1 VGAGTDAKAKANK
14 RLPHFMESG
23 RLIAQTTTGHVI
35 NTYERCSLRCVYCCT
50 RAQGRSN
57 PVTTPENLIAQ
68 LRRELVEIT
77 DRPKRSIGI
86 GCLVDGYVPEEEE
99 LGLTRAVIGEMVEQ
113 EWPMAVVTKSPLI
126 WRDQDLLRWRGVS
139 VQVSISSL
147 DDEALLEFEPHV
159 PPASARLEAVLRLAS
174 EGVDVAV
181 AAIPWIPEVT
191 NIEAIIEAV
200 PDTVPI
206 LVGPLDVQPDV
217 IGPGRISKRYD
228 RQKVNDAYLAERD
241 RIGKLDHVA
250 WRPPT
255 GLPGTQE
262 GIDGGEIYS
271 HTGKVAFKFLVRN
284 RNVPRDDFASGPVSN

>member
-1 VGAGTDAKAKANK
+1 LYDGFEHGFEVAIQM
-14 RLPHFMESG
+14 PF
-23 RLIAQTTTGHVI
+23 
-35 NTYERCSLRCVYCCT
+35 ERFRFEDL
-50 RAQGRSN
+50 G
-57 PVTTPENLIAQ
+57 EL
-68 LRRELVEIT
+68 RELL
-77 DRPKRSIGI
+77 GI
-86 GCLVDGYVPEEEE
+86 
-99 LGLTRAVIGEMVEQ
+99 
-113 EWPMAVVTKSPLI
+113 
-126 WRDQDLLRWRGVS
+126 
-139 VQVSISSL
+139 
-147 DDEALLEFEPHV
+147 
-159 PPASARLEAVLRLAS
+159 RLEAVLRLAS